1 MNWWQESVVYQI
13 YPRSFKDSNQDGIGD
28 LQGIIS
34 KLDYLSYLGI
44 DVIWLCPVYESPN
57 EDNGYDISDYFSIM
71 RDFGSMSDMEELI
84 QKSKKHGISIVM
96 DIVANHT
103 SSEHRWFKEAQK
115 SVDNPYRQYYVF
127 KPNTGKIPSDL
138 KSIFLGSAW
147 SLDEQTNSYYLHLFA
162 KSQPDLNWHYKP
174 VRDELYQMINWWL
187 DKGIQG
193 FRFDVI
199 DLVAKD
205 LDQNKISDGPKL
217 HDYIQE
223 LNLNCFKKHS
233 ILTVG
238 ETWGA
243 TTEKA
248 KRYSNLD
255 GSEFSMIFNFSHIL
269 LDQEPGKEK
278 WDTVELD
285 LVKLKKVFNDQQV
298 DLYQKGWNSLFWNN
312 HDLPRIVS
320 RWGNDQEYREQSAK
334 MLGTLLH
341 FMQGTPYIYQGEEL
355 GMTNVKFESFSDY
368 RDIETQ
374 NMIRDRRKKGLT
386 DDQIMAS
393 IQKIGRD
400 NARTPFPW
408 NKSDFGGFSEVQP
421 WINMN
426 PNYSLINAQ
435 EQLGRVD
442 SVLEYYRKLIW
453 FRRVSNLKDIIRD
466 GQFELMY
473 SDHKDLFAYKR
484 ILGSMELKVYCN
496 FHSHSIHLN
505 EDVQTMKLIL
515 SNYDE
520 IDSNHGLNL
529 RPYEAIVLEGKGN
542 DL

>member
-1 MNWWQESVVYQI
+1 
-13 YPRSFKDSNQDGIGD
+13 
-28 LQGIIS
+28 
-34 KLDYLSYLGI
+34 
-44 DVIWLCPVYESPN
+44 
-57 EDNGYDISDYFSIM
+57 
-71 RDFGSMSDMEELI
+71 
-84 QKSKKHGISIVM
+84 
-96 DIVANHT
+96 
-103 SSEHRWFKEAQK
+103 
-115 SVDNPYRQYYVF
+115 
-127 KPNTGKIPSDL
+127 
-138 KSIFLGSAW
+138 
-147 SLDEQTNSYYLHLFA
+147 
-162 KSQPDLNWHYKP
+162 
-174 VRDELYQMINWWL
+174 MINWWL

-199 DLVAKD
+199 DLIAKD

-223 LNLNCFKKHS
+223 LNLNCFKKRS

-243 TTEKA
+243 TTQKA

-269 LDQEPGKEK
+269 LDQELGKEK

-285 LVKLKKVFNDQQV
+285 LLKLKKVFNDQQV

-320 RWGNDQEYREQSAK
+320 RWGNDQEYRVQSAK

-355 GMTNVKFESFSDY
+355 GMTNVKFESFNDY
-368 RDIETQ
+368 RDIETL
-374 NMIRDRRKKGLT
+374 NMIKDRREKGFT
-386 DDQIMAS
+386 DDQIMAF

-400 NARTPFPW
+400 NARTPFQW
-408 NKSDFGGFSEVQP
+408 DKSDFGGFSEVQP
-421 WINMN
+421 WININ
-426 PNYSLINAQ
+426 PNYGLINAQ
-435 EQLGRVD
+435 EQLGRED
-442 SVLEYYRKLIW
+442 SVLEYCRKLIW
-453 FRRVSNLKDIIRD
+453 FRRVSHLKDLIRD
-466 GQFELMY
+466 GKFEMMY
-473 SDHKDLFAYKR
+473 ADHKDLFAYKR
-484 ILGSMELKVYCN
+484 TLGSMELKVYCN